1 MPFFLLYMANDVL
14 PLEITMGSL
23 HVQTYDKAMQDQL
36 RCDDIDLIDKRRW
49 QVAIKNA
56 WQR

>member
-36 RCDDIDLIDKRRW
+36 WCDDIDLIDKRRW